1 MMARGRLQWHEAV
14 YNGTRPDYN
23 GTRPVHKAARGRIT
37 LITGCAR
44 ASMRGC
50 VCGARWGC
58 GVGEGRAVDE
68 ARVPGQAGRRIRE
81 ARGVRAGLGKRWA
94 MGMAL
99 CHLDVNIVRV
109 AKAHG
114 DGVVVNEKDAQHALD
129 VVHANPQ
136 RVAHVVHAMLHE
148 QVRVVA
154 HVLVADVVKRRAA
167 SSAAEDARVPH
178 FAACSGRRQWVIP
191 QWRAAVPRAKRPPCR
206 RFARVNA
213 SLLALASLRNLALV
227 ARLHPM

>member
-1 MMARGRLQWHEAV
+1 MARGQIIMARGQFTRRHEAGLRSSLGARARACAGAYV
-14 YNGTRPDYN
+14 ARDGAVARARAGPWTRRA
-23 GTRPVHKAARGRIT
+23 GRGRP
-37 LITGCAR
+37 GGGFAR
-44 ASMRGC
+44 RAAC
-50 VCGARWGC
+50 VRSW
-58 GVGEGRAVDE
+58 
-68 ARVPGQAGRRIRE
+68 
-81 ARGVRAGLGKRWA
+81 LGKRWP
-94 MGMAL
+94 MGIAL

-129 VVHANPQ
+129 LVRANPQ

-154 HVLVADVVKRRAA
+154 HVLVEDVVKRRAA

-178 FAACSGRRQWVIP
+178 FAACSGRHQWVIP

-206 RFARVNA
+206 RFAR
-213 SLLALASLRNLALV
+213 L
-227 ARLHPM
+227 